1 MSYIR
6 TGVPQ
11 LAFALTKQSFVKQV
25 LTEGDKIIVSRIS
38 PIEDQGGYGLALNYG
53 VSTCSQPRVR
63 QLCTKFLFSLGSLV
77 ARILFQPLEESSRLF
92 YSREIGGSQKS
103 SDEIKSPQK
112 SKSAIDTSVALLGRL
127 VKLQIYL
134 SLIFVCFCPFYTTPL
149 LYHVLRGS
157 RWMNTSA
164 PRLLREYL
172 FLLPLLGFNGILE
185 AFVQATASEKQLGQM
200 SKALLGWSAIYC
212 ACCYVAV
219 SLLDMKEDAL
229 IWANGV
235 TMACRIAYSAGYINQ
250 YCKSHQRVFSIS
262 NITWQS
268 RLPVLACVLSTPV
281 LSWSQSH
288 FRWTTISGMLQH
300 VALGGFCFLICA
312 SLRCVIL

>member
-1 MSYIR
+1 MRRHAHNHES
-6 TGVPQ
+6 
-11 LAFALTKQSFVKQV
+11 AS
-25 LTEGDKIIVSRIS
+25 
-38 PIEDQGGYGLALNYG
+38 
-53 VSTCSQPRVR
+53 C
-63 QLCTKFLFSLGSLV
+63 CTKSFASVGSLV

-92 YSREIGGSQKS
+92 YSREIGNAQQS
-103 SDEIKSPQK
+103 SDEVKTPQK
-112 SKSAIDTSVALLGRL
+112 SKSAIDASVALLERL

-164 PRLLREYL
+164 PRLLQEYL

-219 SLLDMKEDAL
+219 SMLGMKEDAL

-235 TMACRIAYSAGYINQ
+235 TMACRIAYSSGYINQ
-250 YCKSHQRVFSIS
+250 FCKSHHRVFSIS
-262 NITWQS
+262 SIVWQS
-268 RLPVLACVLSTPV
+268 RLPVLACILSTPA
-281 LSWSQSH
+281 LSWSQTH

-300 VALGGFCFLICA
+300 VALGGFCFLVCA
-312 SLRCVIL
+312 ILRWVMS